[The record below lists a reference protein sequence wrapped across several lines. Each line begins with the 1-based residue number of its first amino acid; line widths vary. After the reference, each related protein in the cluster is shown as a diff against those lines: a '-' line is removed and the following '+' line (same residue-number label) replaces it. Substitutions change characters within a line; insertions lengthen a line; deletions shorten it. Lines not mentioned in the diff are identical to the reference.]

1 MEQNCPVDVESL
13 YAEADCTKVAGFI
26 FNSEVNNRESYNP
39 IQQIT
44 GEEAM
49 I

>member
-1 MEQNCPVDVESL
+1 MEQNCPIEVESFC
-13 YAEADCTKVAGFI
+13 AEADCTKVRGFI

-39 IQQIT
+39 IEQIT
-44 GEEAM
+44 GEEAV